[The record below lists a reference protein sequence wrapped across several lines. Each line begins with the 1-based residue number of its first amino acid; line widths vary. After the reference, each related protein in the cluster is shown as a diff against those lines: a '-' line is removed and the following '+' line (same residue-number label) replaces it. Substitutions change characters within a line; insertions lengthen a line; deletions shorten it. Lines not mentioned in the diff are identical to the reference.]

1 MEPVN
6 VTSTPLSTTTTT
18 PTSTSVPP
26 YRKRTAPAPKRNPSP
41 TKRAKTTKAGAIYR
55 DDPASLESA
64 SVCRF
69 ASVITL
75 EEEAYV
81 LRSLLEP
88 YTEQAIFR
96 ISVPKSKSHLTF
108 SGVILIKPGK
118 HWKQV
123 RDILSTKKSYI
134 TFGPSFTSE
143 ADIRKELEQ
152 QQPLIETG
160 ASAEELALG
169 L

>member
-1 MEPVN
+1 MEE
-6 VTSTPLSTTTTT
+6 
-18 PTSTSVPP
+18 
-26 YRKRTAPAPKRNPSP
+26 R
-41 TKRAKTTKAGAIYR
+41 
-55 DDPASLESA
+55 A

-69 ASVITL
+69 ASVIIL

-96 ISVPKSKSHLTF
+96 ISIPKNKNHLTF

-118 HWKQV
+118 YWKQV

-143 ADIRKELEQ
+143 ADIHKELEQ

-160 ASAEELALG
+160 VTAEELALS

>member
-6 VTSTPLSTTTTT
+6 VTSTPLSAATSATTCNSALF
-18 PTSTSVPP
+18 P
-26 YRKRTAPAPKRNPSP
+26 RKRTAPAPKRNPSP
-41 TKRAKTTKAGAIYR
+41 AKRAKTTKAANVYH
-55 DDPASLESA
+55 DDSSMEERA

-143 ADIRKELEQ
+143 ADIRKEIEQ
-152 QQPLIETG
+152 QQPLNETG
-160 ASAEELALG
+160 ATAEELALG